1 MKYYLA
7 TFKNSLD
14 FATTIEVFQ
23 KGIKLNQEIPKPN
36 QSLMLRIKHLLSY
49 NDANI
54 DDYHIYEIECDNKF
68 NFISFNK
75 INNNVIKKLAML
87 L

>member
-7 TFKNSLD
+7 TFKESLD
-14 FATTIEVFQ
+14 FATTIEVFH
-23 KGIKLNQEIPKPN
+23 KAIKFNQEIQKPN
-36 QSLMLRIKHLLSY
+36 QSLMLRLKHLLSY
-49 NDANI
+49 NANI
-54 DDYHIYEIECDNKF
+54 NDYNIYEIECDNKF

-75 INNNVIKKLAML
+75 IDNSVIKKLAML